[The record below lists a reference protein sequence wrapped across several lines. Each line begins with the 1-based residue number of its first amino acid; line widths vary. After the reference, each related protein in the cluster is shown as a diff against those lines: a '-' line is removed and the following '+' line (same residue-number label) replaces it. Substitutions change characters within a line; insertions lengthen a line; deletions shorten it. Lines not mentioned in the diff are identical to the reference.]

1 MTACL
6 SSQEAC
12 AEWVFIVKF
21 SASGPGVAILVHSS
35 GVITDR
41 NIDAIPILYI
51 HILASLILGTHMFL
65 TRAHDF
71 ADNSIVYNSVAPRDG
86 GRTTSEALAH
96 GSRKNRGTNF
106 ACQRSRSNHLT
117 RF

>member
-1 MTACL
+1 VTACL
-6 SSQEAC
+6 SSQAC
-12 AEWVFIVKF
+12 AEWVFIVKI
-21 SASGPGVAILVHSS
+21 SANGPGVAILVHSS

-41 NIDAIPILYI
+41 TVDAIPILYI
-51 HILASLILGTHMFL
+51 HIFALLILGTHKFP
-65 TRAHDF
+65 TRAYDF

-106 ACQRSRSNHLT
+106 ACQRSRSHHLT